1 MSCHFSMAPRGFH
14 LSRYRRFG
22 LLITGSVTNIR
33 GLFHASLAVFFNPV
47 GKDSI

>member
-1 MSCHFSMAPRGFH
+1 MAPRGFH
-14 LSRYRRFG
+14 LSRYRRLG
-22 LLITGSVTNIR
+22 LLTTGSVTNIR